1 MRGTRREPEYKE
13 LNFDTAM
20 RNPER
25 LKDVLV
31 LLKEYDGVL
40 LNDKNLL
47 EIVCEM
53 YVNKIVRSSEFD
65 LKKLNNEEQIRNKVI
80 SINKSRNGDG
90 GFPKGYQSRFWTY
103 MRTLSEFGFVYAR
116 YNKNLIL
123 GDVAKKLIN
132 NEIDPQEAFALQA
145 MKYNWRSPYKNV
157 SNDYNYFKF
166 IIKVLRE
173 LDKKDKKLSYNQ
185 FVVSLFSKTDDVDA
199 FLNIIENNQFSNDD
213 EVFDFLNK
221 EYGKQNKPGT
231 VLRDY
236 PDTVLRMLRIT
247 GFANIIN
254 KGVLLIEINSDSN
267 SFVDYFLNKDDSFSE
282 NEKNI
287 DIDYFNKI
295 NVVTDDEWKLII

>member
-213 EVFDFLNK
+213 EVF
-221 EYGKQNKPGT
+221 
-231 VLRDY
+231 
-236 PDTVLRMLRIT
+236 
-247 GFANIIN
+247 
-254 KGVLLIEINSDSN
+254 VLLTIFFI
-267 SFVDYFLNKDDSFSE
+267 
-282 NEKNI
+282 
-287 DIDYFNKI
+287 
-295 NVVTDDEWKLII
+295 